1 MVVLFGLVL
10 MLSNG
15 DAAHIVL
22 PEVYDD
28 VLPLSADHEETV
40 ILRSSNSTEGKFMFA
55 THGTKLSWF
64 H

>member
-1 MVVLFGLVL
+1 MVVLLGLVL

-15 DAAHIVL
+15 DAAQIVL

-40 ILRSSNSTEGKFMFA
+40 ISRSSNSTEGKFMFA
-55 THGTKLSWF
+55 THGTKLS
-64 H
+64 